1 MFNKIVIL
9 GLGQLG
15 GSFALACRNAG
26 IGEQIIGYDPLAHHG
41 QLLIMNEAIDDV
53 AETPAIAVKDA
64 DLVVLAA
71 PLRTYRTLA
80 EAIAPHVKKT
90 AVITDIGSVKQPM
103 QDIAALFDDI
113 AIVPGHPIAG
123 TEKSGAAVANGALF
137 EEKLFI
143 LTPLENTPQH
153 ATDRVKRMWEKFGS
167 NVMEMPVTIH
177 DQIYA
182 HVSHLPHL
190 IAFVAAS
197 FLYRQGLRV
206 KREDETL
213 QKFLRISR
221 SNARMWTDVFIENR
235 AAILP
240 ALATYKS
247 ILGHFAKELREGE
260 NAPIAHDIKPVA
272 ARYLPRILAA
282 SLISTVSVY
291 EQHAGASVR
300 RFGAGGMRD
309 IVAPA
314 AEEPEIDIEEIS
326 KTAATVALLIEG
338 VLPLFEEVERV
349 MTLNEE
355 PQLFAYL
362 QAIEKEAAQLVT
374 PA

>member
-1 MFNKIVIL
+1 MFSKIAIL

-26 IGEQIIGYDPLAHHG
+26 IGEQIIGYDPITHHG
-41 QLLIMNEAIDDV
+41 QLLIMNEAIDDI
-53 AETPAIAVKDA
+53 AETPALAVKEA
-64 DLVVLAA
+64 DLIMLSA
-71 PLRTYRTLA
+71 PLRAYPALA
-80 EAIAPHVKKT
+80 QAIAPHVKKT

-103 QDIAALFDDI
+103 QDIAAVLNGI
-113 AIVPGHPIAG
+113 AIVPAHPIAG
-123 TEKSGAAVANGALF
+123 SEKAGAAVANGALF
-137 EEKLFI
+137 EEKLLI
-143 LTPLENTPQH
+143 ITPLESTPSH
-153 ATDRVKRMWEKFGS
+153 ATERVRRLWEKLDS
-167 NVMEMPVTIH
+167 QVMELPVTIH

-190 IAFVAAS
+190 IAFVASS

-206 KREDETL
+206 GKDDMTL

-221 SNARMWTDVFIENR
+221 SNPRMWTDIFIENR
-235 AAILP
+235 TAILP
-240 ALATYKS
+240 ALAAYKS
-247 ILGHFAKELREGE
+247 ILGHFVKELREGE
-260 NAPIAHDIKPVA
+260 NAPTDQDIKPVA

-326 KTAATVALLIEG
+326 KTAAIVALLIEG
-338 VLPLFEEVERV
+338 ILPLFEEVERL

-355 PQLFAYL
+355 PQLFAHL
-362 QAIEKEAAQLVT
+362 QAIEKEATALVS
-374 PA
+374 

>member
-1 MFNKIVIL
+1 MFSRIAIL

-26 IGEQIIGYDPLAHHG
+26 IGETIIGYDPITHHG

-53 AETPAIAVKDA
+53 AETPALAVKDA
-64 DLVVLAA
+64 DLILFAS
-71 PLRTYRTLA
+71 PLRSYRSLA
-80 EAIAPHVKKT
+80 EAIAPNVKKT

-103 QDIAALFDDI
+103 QDIAECFSGI

-153 ATDRVKRMWEKFGS
+153 ASERVKRMWEKFGS
-167 NVMEMPVTIH
+167 NVMEMPVKIH

-206 KREDETL
+206 QRDDATL

-221 SNARMWTDVFIENR
+221 SNARMWTDIFIENR
-235 AAILP
+235 VAILP
-240 ALATYKS
+240 ALAAYKS
-247 ILGHFAKELREGE
+247 ILGHFVQELREGE
-260 NAPIAHDIKPVA
+260 NAPADQNIKPVA

-326 KTAATVALLIEG
+326 KTAAIVALLIEG
-338 VLPLFEEVERV
+338 ILPLFEEVERL

-362 QAIEKEAAQLVT
+362 QAIEKEATALVN
-374 PA
+374 